1 MAYVYRDANLQ
12 DLWKEVLIGLKAVQQ
27 DMHNHLPSLCPTLAE
42 EALRGVCFLGDSP
55 GQPQIAG
62 EGIERSADPASP
74 LQGV

>member
-27 DMHNHLPSLCPTLAE
+27 DMHDLLPSLCPTLAE
-42 EALRGVCFLGDSP
+42 EALRVVCILGDSP